1 MKTNIILI
9 AIFSVML
16 FTSCSKDTPEVV
28 QKNLESGD
36 WKITYYYDKD
46 HEETSDYSGYT
57 FVFNDDGT
65 LSATTSSGT
74 ISGSWSTGNDDSQD
88 KLYITFSNP
97 DNLVEISDDWVIISE
112 SANKIELKDDSDN
125 GTELLTFEKI

>member
-9 AIFSVML
+9 GIFSVIL
-16 FTSCSKDTPEVV
+16 FASCSKDTPEVV
-28 QKNLESGD
+28 QNNLEKGD

-46 HEETSDYSGYT
+46 HEETSDYTGYN

-65 LSATTSSGT
+65 LDATSTSGT
-74 ISGSWSTGNDDSQD
+74 VTGTWSTGNDDSMD
-88 KLYITFSNP
+88 RLYITFSNP
-97 DNLVEISDDWVIISE
+97 DKFVEISDDWVIVSQ
-112 SANKIELKDDSDN
+112 SSDKIELKDDSDS

>member
-1 MKTNIILI
+1 MKTNLILI
-9 AIFSVML
+9 GILSVML

-36 WKITYYYDKD
+36 WKITYFYDKD
-46 HEETSDYSGYT
+46 HEETSDYTGYT

-65 LSATTSSGT
+65 LDATSSSGT
-74 ISGSWSTGNDDSQD
+74 IKGTWSTGNDDSMD
-88 KLYITFSNP
+88 RLYITFSNP
-97 DNLVEISDDWVIISE
+97 DKLVEISDDWVIVSQ
-112 SANKIELKDDSDN
+112 SSDKIELKDDSDS

>member
-9 AIFSVML
+9 GIFSVIL
-16 FTSCSKDTPEVV
+16 FASCSKDTPEVV
-28 QKNLESGD
+28 QNNLEKGD

-46 HEETSDYSGYT
+46 HEETSDYTGYN

-65 LSATTSSGT
+65 LDTTSTSGT
-74 ISGSWSTGNDDSQD
+74 VTGTWSTGNDDSMD
-88 KLYITFSNP
+88 RLYITFSNP
-97 DNLVEISDDWVIISE
+97 DKFVEISDDWVIVSQ
-112 SANKIELKDDSDN
+112 SSDKIELKDDSDS